1 MTSYKK
7 NQQFELSHDFET
19 STNDITERVLAESY
33 DPHYQPLAPSY
44 EELTEYSE
52 DLEYWG
58 NQITYE
64 WATGEILSSRM
75 GWVRAGL
82 VADRV
87 RRYRLYQGKFSDWKA
102 YCRKVLDKE
111 NWQVN
116 KMINAAKALMELTR
130 HGFAILPNC
139 ISQVEKLIFCC
150 KKRQMLLT
158 EAWQEVI
165 DYLPAAHLITATRI
179 CEILGFPIESRYN
192 LPKGYLKKIRHLAER
207 DGVSI
212 EEKLDELINLDTEP
226 EEDESYEETEAEQ
239 EAEQFAKEQLWH
251 QDMRKLVEEHDRE
264 IWLLSVIAK
273 LVKPIKK
280 TFSQYSYLRRVK
292 YQT

>member
-1 MTSYKK
+1 MTCHKK
-7 NQQFELSHDFET
+7 NDQFAPSRGFEA
-19 STNDITERVLAESY
+19 SSNDITDQILAESY

-44 EELTEYSE
+44 EELAEYSD
-52 DLEYWG
+52 DLEHWG

-64 WATGEILSSRM
+64 WATEEILSSRM

-87 RRYRLYQGKFSDWKA
+87 RRYRLYQGKFSDWRT
-102 YCRKVLDKE
+102 YCKEVLGKQ

-116 KMINAAKALMELTR
+116 KMIDAAKALMELTE
-130 HGFAILPNC
+130 HGFKILPNC
-139 ISQVEKLIFCC
+139 TSQMEKLISCC
-150 KKRQMLLT
+150 KKGQMLLT

-179 CEILGFPIESRYN
+179 CEILGFPIESGYN

-212 EEKLDELINLDTEP
+212 GEKLDELIYLDTEP
-226 EEDESYEETEAEQ
+226 EEEESYEETEAEQ
-239 EAEQFAKEQLWH
+239 FTKEQLWH
-251 QDMRKLVEEHDRE
+251 QDMRKLVEQHDRE

-280 TFSQYSYLRRVK
+280 TFSQYSYLKQLK